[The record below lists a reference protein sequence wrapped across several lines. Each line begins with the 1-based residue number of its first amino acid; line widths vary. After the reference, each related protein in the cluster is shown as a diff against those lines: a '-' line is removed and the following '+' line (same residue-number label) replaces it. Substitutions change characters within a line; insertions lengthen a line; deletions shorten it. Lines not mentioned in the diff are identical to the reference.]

1 MILLLRNNC
10 SLKVRDNC
18 IISFYSKTF
27 ITRRYTELRYDLKFL
42 MYWHIFTFEV
52 LNFAALGFLSNK
64 TILMADIAFLCGY
77 FIFFKAIQT
86 FLAKYVSHVLPY
98 PWVKYHP
105 YIPRGLL
112 LYKIVWLLSYTQEN
126 IESRSF
132 TFALLPI
139 LKFSPRTS
147 S

>member
-1 MILLLRNNC
+1 MF
-10 SLKVRDNC
+10 K
-18 IISFYSKTF
+18 
-27 ITRRYTELRYDLKFL
+27 
-42 MYWHIFTFEV
+42 V

-64 TILMADIAFLCGY
+64 NNFSGRHNVFVRY